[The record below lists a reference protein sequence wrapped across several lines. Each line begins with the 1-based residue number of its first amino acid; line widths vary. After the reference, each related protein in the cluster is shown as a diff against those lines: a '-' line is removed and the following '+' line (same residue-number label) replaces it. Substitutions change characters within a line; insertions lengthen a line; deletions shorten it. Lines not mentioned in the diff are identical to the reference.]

1 MKYTVAFG
9 RPAIKNGSHN
19 SQPIIGVQS
28 RGKYMEGR
36 CDEREARGKY
46 DTIVVAKIEQQ
57 RKMKMKYTMTLNGHR
72 PINNHTTTNQK

>member
-1 MKYTVAFG
+1 
-9 RPAIKNGSHN
+9 
-19 SQPIIGVQS
+19 
-28 RGKYMEGR
+28 MEGR

-57 RKMKMKYTMTLNGHR
+57 RKMKKKYTMALNGHR